1 MYLHEYLIHL
11 WSACDLRPWWMPN
24 TISSVI
30 HSKYAYYTW
39 EYHNNRTY
47 SRCQKSVDIPHSSS
61 SSPVSPMMKY
71 LPVVLSHWKFVHV
84 LTPETATYC
93 IHPPISFQIAQSY
106 LTLSLLYHLAGCT
119 VTSLY
124 VWHNTRGRDGD
135 TECKV
140 PWLTLST
147 HWIALSSIALVLWWQ
162 QS

>member
-1 MYLHEYLIHL
+1 
-11 WSACDLRPWWMPN
+11 
-24 TISSVI
+24 
-30 HSKYAYYTW
+30 
-39 EYHNNRTY
+39 
-47 SRCQKSVDIPHSSS
+47 
-61 SSPVSPMMKY
+61 MKY

-93 IHPPISFQIAQSY
+93 IHLPISFQIAQSY

-147 HWIALSSIALVLWWQ
+147 HWIKYSCALPMQYSTCTIVTAIIVTVCVTMQELMDHVGTGAFISYSDFHCCRWAFWWVVLLYLQFSILTNVALSTTCQDYAW
-162 QS
+162 